1 MTIDRKLEGKG
12 NPKSKEDNMKL
23 ASDYTD
29 PYDAVIDL
37 MPDLMDS
44 LKQQWE
50 EMKEE
55 GYSGSF
61 NDYVKSEISLKK
73 SYRAG
78 GRVK

>member
-12 NPKSKEDNMKL
+12 NPKSKKDNMKL

-61 NDYVKSEISLKK
+61 NDYVKYIYINKFSWFFKTM
-73 SYRAG
+73 RG
-78 GRVK
+78 

>member
-1 MTIDRKLEGKG
+1 
-12 NPKSKEDNMKL
+12 
-23 ASDYTD
+23 
-29 PYDAVIDL
+29 
-37 MPDLMDS
+37 MDS